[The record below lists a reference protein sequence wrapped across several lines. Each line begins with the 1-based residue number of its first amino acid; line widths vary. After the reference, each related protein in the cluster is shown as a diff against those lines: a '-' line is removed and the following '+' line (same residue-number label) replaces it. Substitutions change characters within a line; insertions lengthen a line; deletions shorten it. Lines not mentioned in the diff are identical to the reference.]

1 MTFTEALREQRWDD
15 HRYYH
20 HNRVNQ
26 ALHLVSAVTFIVSYA
41 LLWPEPA
48 IAVLLA
54 WLIAMP
60 SRQIGHFFF
69 EPHDYDVVNQATHA
83 HKEDIKVGY
92 NLQRKAVLLTIWAVS
107 PLLLIASPSLFGLI
121 TPAADWRAVANHV
134 AGLWIVVGVGAVVVR
149 SVHLMLIRDV
159 QTGLV
164 WAAKIVTDPFHDVLL
179 YHRAPLQI
187 LRGEMMEPAQAAAA
201 SSRTH

>member
-26 ALHLVSAVTFIVSYA
+26 ALHLVSALTFIAAYA

-69 EPHDYDVVNQATHA
+69 EPHTYDVVNQATHE

-92 NLQRKAVLLTIWAVS
+92 NLRRKAVLLTIWAVS
-107 PLLLIASPSLFGLI
+107 PLLLIASPSLFGLV
-121 TPAADWRAVANHV
+121 TPAADWWTVANHV
-134 AGLWIVVGVGAVVVR
+134 SGLWIVVGVGAVVLR
-149 SVHLMLIRDV
+149 SMHLMLIRNV

-164 WAAKIVTDPFHDVLL
+164 WATKIVTDPFHDVLL

-187 LRGEMMEPAQAAAA
+187 LRGEMMEPAHAEA
-201 SSRTH
+201 SSRSI

>member
-164 WAAKIVTDPFHDVLL
+164 WTAKIVTDPFHDVLL

-187 LRGEMMEPAQAAAA
+187 LRGEWMEPAQAAAT
-201 SSRTH
+201 SSRSH

>member
-26 ALHLVSAVTFIVSYA
+26 A
-41 LLWPEPA
+41 
-48 IAVLLA
+48 
-54 WLIAMP
+54 
-60 SRQIGHFFF
+60 
-69 EPHDYDVVNQATHA
+69 THA
-83 HKEDIKVGY
+83 HKDDIKVGY

-107 PLLLIASPSLFGLI
+107 PLLLIASPSLFGLV
-121 TPAADWRAVANHV
+121 TPAADWWAVANHV